1 MNDSHTAPDQK
12 IAETNIVRRTY
23 VTIDGIVKY
32 CINAPLLELPID
44 FKEWYKP
51 TRSNEVVLSFA

>member
-1 MNDSHTAPDQK
+1 MNPSNAATDQARSEPG
-12 IAETNIVRRTY
+12 IGRRAY
-23 VTIDGIVKY
+23 VAIDGLLKY

-51 TRSNEVVLSFA
+51 ALGTQGRLNFV

>member
-1 MNDSHTAPDQK
+1 MSDSNTETDQK
-12 IAETNIVRRTY
+12 TGETSIARGTY

-51 TRSNEVVLSFA
+51 TRSNEAALMV